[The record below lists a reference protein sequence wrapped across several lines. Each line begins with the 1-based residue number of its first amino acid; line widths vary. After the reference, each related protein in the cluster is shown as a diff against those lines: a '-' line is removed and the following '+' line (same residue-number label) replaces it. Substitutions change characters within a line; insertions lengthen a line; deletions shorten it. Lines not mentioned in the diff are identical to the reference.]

1 MGELAKKEI
10 NQVAGDL
17 SPLVRA
23 AMNGDLDTSKLSE
36 LLEIQKAYEANEAK
50 KAFYQSLAKFKETAP
65 IIKRDKKVAYSST
78 SYSHSSLGY
87 SLSEVVPLLSNCD
100 LSLAWE
106 TNQNNGQIT
115 VTCVLSHIL
124 GHSIRT
130 SLSSAP
136 DTTGGKN
143 SIQAIGSA
151 VTYLERYTAFAILG
165 LASSDDDDGV
175 KTEPKP
181 KITAA
186 QAQEIEAK
194 IKDNGINMTAFL
206 AWLKKSIKVD
216 SIEEIN
222 ANMYQDVERM
232 IHSKIKQKESAA

>member
-10 NQVAGDL
+10 NPVAGDL

-50 KAFYQSLAKFKETAP
+50 KAFHRALADFKENAP
-65 IIKRDKKVAYSST
+65 EIKRDKSVSYGNT

-87 SLSEVVPLLSNCD
+87 SLSEVVPLLSNCG
-100 LSLAWE
+100 LSLSWE

-136 DTTGGKN
+136 DNTGGKN

-175 KTEPKP
+175 KTETKP

-186 QAQEIEAK
+186 QAQEIETK

-206 AWLKKSIKVD
+206 AWLKKSIKAD
-216 SIEEIN
+216 SIEEIS

-232 IHSKIKQKESAA
+232 INGKIKQKAEK

>member
-10 NQVAGDL
+10 NPVAGDL

-50 KAFYQSLAKFKETAP
+50 KAFHQALSKFKENAP
-65 IIKRDKKVAYSST
+65 EIKRDKAVSYGNT
-78 SYSHSSLGY
+78 NYSHSSLGY
-87 SLSEVVPLLSNCD
+87 SISEIAPKLSDCG
-100 LSLAWE
+100 LSLSWE
-106 TNQNNGQIT
+106 TNHNNGQIT

-175 KTEPKP
+175 KTETKP
-181 KITAA
+181 KITEA
-186 QAQEIEAK
+186 QAKELEAK
-194 IKDNGINMTAFL
+194 INDNGIDMTAFL
-206 AWLKKSIKVD
+206 AWLKKSIKAD
-216 SIEEIN
+216 SIPEIN
-222 ANMYQDVERM
+222 VAMYKDVVRM
-232 IHSKIKQKESAA
+232 IDGKIKQKAEK